1 MGKFKFIILL
11 ITLYSLNL
19 TGETEV
25 KVGIKY
31 SEPWVMYDKNVSEE
45 SRKPKGFSI
54 DLWNRISKDLGFK
67 TKYIYFNSTTE
78 LIDATKSGEVDAG
91 ISAITITS
99 DREKVIDFSNSMY

>member
-31 SEPWVMYDKNVSEE
+31 SEPWVMYDKMYLRRVEN
-45 SRKPKGFSI
+45 
-54 DLWNRISKDLGFK
+54 L
-67 TKYIYFNSTTE
+67 
-78 LIDATKSGEVDAG
+78 
-91 ISAITITS
+91 
-99 DREKVIDFSNSMY
+99 KVLV

>member
-1 MGKFKFIILL
+1 
-11 ITLYSLNL
+11 
-19 TGETEV
+19 
-25 KVGIKY
+25 
-31 SEPWVMYDKNVSEE
+31 MYDKNVSEE

-99 DREKVIDFSNSMY
+99 DREKVIGLLKTQMV